1 MSEETATRGVQ
12 GVGLFEDEH
21 RSVICGARCMHVCV
35 CVFMGLFED
44 EHMCGAQCVCVR
56 MC

>member
-1 MSEETATRGVQ
+1 MKGGQ